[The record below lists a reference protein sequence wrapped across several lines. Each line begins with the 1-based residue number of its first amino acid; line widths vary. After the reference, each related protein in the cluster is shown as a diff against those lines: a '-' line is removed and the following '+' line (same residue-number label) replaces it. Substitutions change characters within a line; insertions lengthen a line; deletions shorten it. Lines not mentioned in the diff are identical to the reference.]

1 MAPVAGGAGAHRA
14 GFQNGIHNAE
24 NSIWNRRGLEIG
36 IRCAARPAMKTQ
48 WGMYTGLFMGVRC
61 SYGGEENGTA
71 AAFLE
76 AMNCVLAEN
85 GIERYDDPEE
95 TPRVYRGHL
104 FGRSALDHH
113 SPRVFLELVAMAE
126 TLAPDPDLARN
137 LALIRMNPHRAVF
150 LPRALPRPLATGY
163 CERNGGGPVPVWA
176 GSLVELL
183 RELLSLAQ
191 DLRIPLVNGKLAD
204 ETAVAINMFQP
215 FHEFDSTKLIESYRT
230 AWLALH
236 EGARLALENGVA
248 LTLAG

>member
-1 MAPVAGGAGAHRA
+1 M
-14 GFQNGIHNAE
+14 
-24 NSIWNRRGLEIG
+24 
-36 IRCAARPAMKTQ
+36 
-48 WGMYTGLFMGVRC
+48 
-61 SYGGEENGTA
+61 
-71 AAFLE
+71 
-76 AMNCVLAEN
+76 
-85 GIERYDDPEE
+85 
-95 TPRVYRGHL
+95 
-104 FGRSALDHH
+104 
-113 SPRVFLELVAMAE
+113 
-126 TLAPDPDLARN
+126 
-137 LALIRMNPHRAVF
+137 
-150 LPRALPRPLATGY
+150 
-163 CERNGGGPVPVWA
+163 PVWA

>member
-1 MAPVAGGAGAHRA
+1 MDTA
-14 GFQNGIHNAE
+14 
-24 NSIWNRRGLEIG
+24 
-36 IRCAARPAMKTQ
+36 
-48 WGMYTGLFMGVRC
+48 LFMGVRC
-61 SYGGEENGTA
+61 SFGGKATSADGNCTA

-76 AMNCVLAEN
+76 ALNRVLAEN

-95 TPRVYRGHL
+95 PPRVYRANL

-126 TLAPDPDLARN
+126 ALAPDPKLSRN
-137 LALIRMNPHRAVF
+137 LALIRMNPHRVTY

-163 CERNGGGPVPVWA
+163 CEQNGGGPVLVWA

-183 RELLSLAQ
+183 RELLSLAR
-191 DLRIPLVNGKLAD
+191 DLRIPLANGRLAD
-204 ETAVAINMFQP
+204 ETAVAINMFRP
-215 FHEFDSTKLIESYRT
+215 FHELDSTKLIESYRT
-230 AWLALH
+230 AWLALY